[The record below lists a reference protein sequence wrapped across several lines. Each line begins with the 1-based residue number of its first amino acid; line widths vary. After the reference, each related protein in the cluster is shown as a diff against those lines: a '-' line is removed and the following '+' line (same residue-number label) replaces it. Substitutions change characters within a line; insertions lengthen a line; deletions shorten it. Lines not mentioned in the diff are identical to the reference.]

1 MRKPHELL
9 NLTFLSVVVSLCQTF
24 DAYAFRAPS
33 LEDDRKFTE
42 EALKK
47 NPGNRLLRFR
57 HMQTEEYMKEHS
69 LAREDATI
77 LVQNKAVTREEFEQ
91 NYSAYIVLGETE
103 KALSCLDMRQKLCP
117 NSDYYKMRGFAYQR
131 ASKWKEALQNY
142 QAHWRQMPSDY
153 IIILSISHMQDRL
166 GDTAAAAASS
176 SLYER
181 LEKTY
186 HNAYFKKW
194 RELCRA
200 SGPHPDQ
207 EGESE
212 RMKVATQTASAT
224 VLQQISQYQR
234 ENNYLLSR

>member
-1 MRKPHELL
+1 MRKPHELV
-9 NLTFLSVVVSLCQTF
+9 NLTCLTLVVSLCQTF
-24 DAYAFRAPS
+24 HVYAYRAPS

-57 HMQTEEYMKEHS
+57 HMQIEEYMNEHS
-69 LAREDATI
+69 LAQEDASI
-77 LVQNKAVTREEFEQ
+77 LVHNKAVTKEEFEQ

-103 KALSCLDMRQKLCP
+103 KALSCLDMCQKLWP
-117 NSDYYKMRGFAYQR
+117 NRDYYKLRGSAYAK
-131 ASKWKEALQNY
+131 ASKWKKALQDF
-142 QAHWRQMPSDY
+142 QAHWRKMPSDY
-153 IIILSISHMQDRL
+153 IILLSISSMQDRL

-194 RELCRA
+194 RELCIA

-212 RMKVATQTASAT
+212 RMKVAAQTASAA
-224 VLQQISQYQR
+224 VLQQVSQYQR
-234 ENNYLLSR
+234 ENK